1 MYNKYSGNC
10 EKPNATVV
18 TKPGV
23 TQSFCPADKPI
34 WNNVSKICQLCPVD
48 KPYYSKKNLSCIP
61 CPKSTYWNATAKI
74 CIINCTAGTVLI
86 IATQQCESI

>member
-48 KPYYSKKNLSCIP
+48 KPYYSKKNSSCIP